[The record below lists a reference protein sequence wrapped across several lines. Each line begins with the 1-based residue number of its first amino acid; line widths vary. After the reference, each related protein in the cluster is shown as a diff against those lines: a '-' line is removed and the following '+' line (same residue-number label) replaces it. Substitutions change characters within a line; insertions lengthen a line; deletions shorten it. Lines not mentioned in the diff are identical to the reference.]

1 MAPHSS
7 QSSAPSPSLKRKQA
21 SISSFFTQKP
31 ASAAPKDSEAA
42 PAPVPPKRQ
51 ATTTEKTS
59 ELKNT
64 NPAKHDEQ
72 SDDDEDIVAPAPKRA
87 RTMTG
92 AETEEP
98 IRVATSMRAE
108 EPSQP
113 SSQRTDIF
121 KFQSSPANE
130 TGPPEAEDPEQE
142 ARRKEKEKLH
152 KQFVQKLGG
161 QDCQIGIGRNAV
173 SDIANAETEAAEAEE
188 DDEPPPPPPK
198 GKGAKKTASK
208 LTPMEKQVIEIKRQ
222 HMSTVLVIEV
232 GYKFRFFG
240 EDARIAAK
248 ELGIVCIPGKFRFD
262 ERKCNLCANVRKKTH
277 YLKIPRKHI
286 SVDSPLPVFQCTD
299 YMYTLSDLSQ
309 PAIKSAWCAR
319 SKLLP

>member
-31 ASAAPKDSEAA
+31 ASAAPQDPGAT
-42 PAPVPPKRQ
+42 PAKTPQKRQ
-51 ATTTEKTS
+51 ASTIVKTNES
-59 ELKNT
+59 KQGNT
-64 NPAKHDEQ
+64 IPTGDDE
-72 SDDDEDIVAPAPKRA
+72 DGEEDEDIVAPAPKRA
-87 RTMTG
+87 KTSG
-92 AETEEP
+92 ADAEEP
-98 IRVATSMRAE
+98 IRVATRMPAE
-108 EPSQP
+108 PASQP

-121 KFQSSPANE
+121 KFQSSPANA
-130 TGPPEAEDPEQE
+130 AEPTHNENSEEE

-161 QDCQIGIGRNAV
+161 TDCQIGIERNAV
-173 SDIANAETEAAEAEE
+173 NDVASAETEAAEAEE
-188 DDEPPPPPPK
+188 DDEPPPPPTK

-262 ERKCNLCANVRKKTH
+262 ERKCNLYFKVETILIICRSIGSTYWSVRF
-277 YLKIPRKHI
+277 
-286 SVDSPLPVFQCTD
+286 S
-299 YMYTLSDLSQ
+299 
-309 PAIKSAWCAR
+309 
-319 SKLLP
+319 